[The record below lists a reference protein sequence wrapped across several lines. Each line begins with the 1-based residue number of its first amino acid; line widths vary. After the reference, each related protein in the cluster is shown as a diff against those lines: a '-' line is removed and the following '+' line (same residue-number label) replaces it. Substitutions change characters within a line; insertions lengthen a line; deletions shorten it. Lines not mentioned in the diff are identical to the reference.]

1 MSYYHLEFLKKSVL
15 ISHKEEFNF
24 VLHYVQ
30 STFRDWCL
38 KTADGSNKF
47 FSTLKTIR
55 ILLMRKP
62 FPESIAIFIFHKMKQ
77 RESCSLSH
85 IYAMLGLKDA
95 LNLESHSMLLD
106 LRG

>member
-1 MSYYHLEFLKKSVL
+1 
-15 ISHKEEFNF
+15 
-24 VLHYVQ
+24 
-30 STFRDWCL
+30 
-38 KTADGSNKF
+38 
-47 FSTLKTIR
+47 
-55 ILLMRKP
+55 MRKP